1 MTLQAKESTTK
12 SNKKRGISVNE
23 NAGIDYGI
31 NGNGSKEVAP
41 FALPTKSRHTDNSP
55 TGVASVEISTH

>member
-1 MTLQAKESTTK
+1 MTLQAKQNTTM

-23 NAGIDYGI
+23 NAGINYGN

-41 FALPTKSRHTDNSP
+41 SVLPAKSRHADNSP
-55 TGVASVEISTH
+55 TGVASVGIPTH